1 MVRIRKELPEESFEL
16 KKRIVWRIAVYIR
29 LSREDGK
36 DESLSVSNQ
45 RKIILEYVEENFQE
59 EDIIEDIYIDDGQ
72 SGTDYDR
79 PEFQRML
86 CDVERGKVN
95 CIVCKNLSRAF
106 RNYSDQGYFLESY
119 FPKFHT
125 RFVTL
130 GDPKVDTFT
139 DPEVVSGM
147 EVPISGLMNDRFACK
162 TSNDIRRTF
171 DTKRRRGEFIGAFA
185 PYGYLK
191 DPEDKNHLIIDPDA
205 AEVVRDIFCWY
216 VYGDM
221 KMEKEKEERFRGNM
235 SKEGI
240 ARRLNDLGIPNP
252 TAYKR
257 RQGLKYCNPQIE
269 KNDGLWQGAS
279 VAAVLSNEM
288 YTGTM
293 VQGKQRVVSYK
304 VHDRERVPKG
314 EWYRVRNTHEAIIT
328 EEMFALA
335 QKMQARERRRAP
347 GKRCNYLFS
356 GFLKCADCH
365 KSMTR
370 KPSRNIVYFNC
381 STYKRKSKNK
391 CTIHSIRLDVLEKT
405 VLTVIQRQIELA
417 GCVDETISRITKWPV
432 AGIEK
437 SRLQTLL
444 FMRPRELK
452 KSEDLLAESYL
463 DWKNGTLTLEQYSK
477 IKGKLEEQENR
488 LKIVL
493 KNIKEDLKSER
504 QKNICG
510 NIDLEYFLRHGNI
523 FSLSQGILTELVEE
537 ILVHENGGITIV
549 FCFKNP
555 YS

>member
-1 MVRIRKELPEESFEL
+1 
-16 KKRIVWRIAVYIR
+16 
-29 LSREDGK
+29 
-36 DESLSVSNQ
+36 
-45 RKIILEYVEENFQE
+45 
-59 EDIIEDIYIDDGQ
+59 
-72 SGTDYDR
+72 
-79 PEFQRML
+79 
-86 CDVERGKVN
+86 
-95 CIVCKNLSRAF
+95 
-106 RNYSDQGYFLESY
+106 
-119 FPKFHT
+119 
-125 RFVTL
+125 
-130 GDPKVDTFT
+130 
-139 DPEVVSGM
+139 M

-444 FMRPRELK
+444 FMRTRELK

>member
-1 MVRIRKELPEESFEL
+1 M
-16 KKRIVWRIAVYIR
+16 
-29 LSREDGK
+29 
-36 DESLSVSNQ
+36 
-45 RKIILEYVEENFQE
+45 EENFQE

-269 KNDGLWQGAS
+269 KMMDFGRGL
-279 VAAVLSNEM
+279 VLQQFSPMKCILELWF
-288 YTGTM
+288 
-293 VQGKQRVVSYK
+293 
-304 VHDRERVPKG
+304 RENK
-314 EWYRVRNTHEAIIT
+314 EWSAIRYMT
-328 EEMFALA
+328 ESEC
-335 QKMQARERRRAP
+335 QKESGIEYGIPMRPLSRRR
-347 GKRCNYLFS
+347 C
-356 GFLKCADCH
+356 
-365 KSMTR
+365 
-370 KPSRNIVYFNC
+370 
-381 STYKRKSKNK
+381 
-391 CTIHSIRLDVLEKT
+391 
-405 VLTVIQRQIELA
+405 
-417 GCVDETISRITKWPV
+417 
-432 AGIEK
+432 
-437 SRLQTLL
+437 LL
-444 FMRPRELK
+444 
-452 KSEDLLAESYL
+452 
-463 DWKNGTLTLEQYSK
+463 
-477 IKGKLEEQENR
+477 
-488 LKIVL
+488 
-493 KNIKEDLKSER
+493 
-504 QKNICG
+504 
-510 NIDLEYFLRHGNI
+510 
-523 FSLSQGILTELVEE
+523 
-537 ILVHENGGITIV
+537 
-549 FCFKNP
+549 
-555 YS
+555 